1 MINVAKVIEYRVYR
15 EFAYAP
21 SWFFVKTG
29 HKETSHVNFVVIF
42 EISTKFR
49 LKNNAPSI
57 KNEKKVV
64 IGPPLVIYDNTDYVY
79 REPNV

>member
-1 MINVAKVIEYRVYR
+1 MIFTKFTRFR
-15 EFAYAP
+15 AP

-64 IGPPLVIYDNTDYVY
+64 IGPPLLLATRTVEQSTRIA
-79 REPNV
+79 R

>member
-1 MINVAKVIEYRVYR
+1 MIFTKFTRFR
-15 EFAYAP
+15 AP

-29 HKETSHVNFVVIF
+29 HKETSHANFVVIF

-64 IGPPLVIYDNTDYVY
+64 IGPPLLLATRTVEQSTRIA
-79 REPNV
+79 R